1 MDKHKEHT
9 PQQRRGIKKTVTI
22 LALVAVG
29 LFLWSVYL
37 VLQQAHV

>member
-1 MDKHKEHT
+1 MTKEKKHT
-9 PQQRRGIKKTVTI
+9 PEQSKGIKKTVAI

-37 VLQQAHV
+37 VLQQANV

>member
-1 MDKHKEHT
+1 MKPKKEHT
-9 PQQRRGIKKTVTI
+9 PQQRRGIKKTVAI